1 MKRLSVLLAVL
12 LLVSVAFTASAD
24 EKVLLQYS
32 PDAGTTSK
40 YKMAIKGNTIVTAL
54 GKNQTTNL
62 ETAMTI
68 QQKVTGKDK
77 DGNIDMETSILE
89 GKITVNGTPTTMPN
103 VGELISVK
111 MAPDGTILSQTGMDA
126 QNGMNNQMQIK
137 FPSNPVGVGDTWT
150 TKIEP
155 NAQMPFP
162 METVYT
168 VEAFEKQ
175 GGEDCVRLKSEVST
189 SKNNTGSLNIEV
201 KANGKIWFAYKKG
214 IMIMNEVNSKMIM
227 VIQNDLGDGKKE
239 NITTR
244 MNLGL
249 KMGLTK

>member
-1 MKRLSVLLAVL
+1 MKRLSVLLGTL
-12 LLVSVAFTASAD
+12 LLVSVTFAASAQD
-24 EKVLLQYS
+24 KILLRYA
-32 PDAGTTSK
+32 PDAGTTTR

-54 GKNQTTNL
+54 GKNQNTNL

-77 DGNIDMETSILE
+77 SGNIDMETSILE
-89 GKITVNGTPTTMPN
+89 GRITVNGTPTTMPN

-111 MAPDGTILSQTGMDA
+111 MAPDGTILSQTGVD
-126 QNGMNNQMQIK
+126 QNNGMNNQMQIK
-137 FPSNPVGVGDTWT
+137 FPSNPVGIGDTWT

-155 NAQMPFP
+155 NPSMPFP

-168 VEAFEKQ
+168 VEGFEKL

-189 SKNNTGSLNIEV
+189 AKSNTGNFNIDV

-214 IMIMNEVNSKMIM
+214 IMIQNEVSSKMIM
-227 VIQNDLGDGKKE
+227 VMQNDLGNGKKE

-249 KMGLTK
+249 KMGIAK

>member
-1 MKRLSVLLAVL
+1 MKRLSVLLGTL
-12 LLVSVAFTASAD
+12 LLVSVTFVASAQ
-24 EKVLLQYS
+24 EKILLKYA
-32 PDAGTTSK
+32 PDAGTTTK

-54 GKNQTTNL
+54 GKNQTTTL

-77 DGNIDMETSILE
+77 SGNIDLETAILE

-103 VGELISVK
+103 VGDWMKVK
-111 MAPDGTILSQTGMDA
+111 MAPDGTVLSQTGADD
-126 QNGMNNQMQIK
+126 QNVNNNMQIK
-137 FPSNPVGVGDTWT
+137 FPSNPVGIGDTWT
-150 TKIEP
+150 TKIDA

-168 VEAFEKQ
+168 VEGFEKVN
-175 GGEDCVRLKSEVST
+175 GEDCVRLKSEVST
-189 SKNNTGSLNIEV
+189 SKSGNANLNLDV

-214 IMIMNEVNSKMIM
+214 IMVQNEVSSKMLM
-227 VIQNDLGDGKKE
+227 VMKNDLGNGKME

-244 MNLGL
+244 MNLVL
-249 KMGLTK
+249 KMGIAK